1 MCWLALTLIICRWA
15 FVMMTFSLESVWSYI
30 LNNYNFF
37 SPHTKFRFG
46 SNSRVIGKSG
56 VVKAANPVPNTK
68 FEVSDFFHNYYEYFI
83 IHVHVYNLSDIME
96 VCSILYIFL
105 SGDLSQVTDK
115 TLSHNVVSRTPC
127 HEWGSNSQ
135 L

>member
-1 MCWLALTLIICRWA
+1 
-15 FVMMTFSLESVWSYI
+15 
-30 LNNYNFF
+30 
-37 SPHTKFRFG
+37 
-46 SNSRVIGKSG
+46 
-56 VVKAANPVPNTK
+56 VKAANPVPNTK

-105 SGDLSQVTDK
+105 SGDLSRVTDK

-127 HEWGSNSQ
+127 HE
-135 L
+135 